1 MSIVTR
7 KKKVTIFFLFWLVLF
22 VVIWSKM
29 LVREP
34 NGLYAGWVNIWGD
47 WAAHLSYATSF
58 GYGENLPPEMPLL
71 IGAKFSYP
79 FFADLVSGGLMRLGV
94 DMVLAMLVPSLVL
107 SMLLVAGLMFV
118 GEKIVG
124 SLKGGMVTT
133 LLFLFNGGL
142 GFWWWFRDIKEFG
155 LLEVMKALPREYTHL
170 EKLAN
175 IEWINIISSQVVP
188 QRRFLMGFPIAV
200 FIYWLLWKGFE
211 SKRESRKLL
220 VAGLLTS
227 TLPLIHAHSFVLV
240 SWVAFWLVLM
250 EVIKTKKITIQ
261 QVKKWIGFGVPVIIL
276 GIPQVLFFYG
286 GSLGSEGFIRW
297 QPGWM
302 AEGNVLWFW
311 IKNFGGSLILA
322 IIGMK
327 VAKSKLRKF
336 SLPFWGMFLI
346 ANLWIFQPWEWDN
359 SKVLTHWYLMACVL
373 GAVTVTSG
381 LKSKQILVKV
391 LVSVGLVLSI
401 WSGFLDTIRL
411 TQYQNLRLR
420 FFDNKELVLAEW
432 VKKNTRRDSRF
443 LTADN
448 HDHWVPVLTGRKI
461 VLGFKGWLW
470 TYGLDY
476 SIQEQA
482 VGKMFEGGDQA
493 KEWMRKYEVDYVVV
507 GRLERERKINEEFFE
522 DNFELVYELGGTKIF
537 QVRNLEY

>member
-188 QRRFLMGFPIAV
+188 QRGFLMGFPIAV

>member
-1 MSIVTR
+1 
-7 KKKVTIFFLFWLVLF
+7 
-22 VVIWSKM
+22 M

-188 QRRFLMGFPIAV
+188 QRGFLMGFPIAV